1 MVEGPGCMLKGQKM
15 KGRMKGKTVRAV
27 AGNAVDRVCVY
38 CVCISIPLDKKGEKL
53 YSGQHICIPILI
65 NNS

>member
-1 MVEGPGCMLKGQKM
+1 MSQSFDVLPSRHIIMVEGPGCMLKGQKM

-38 CVCISIPLDKKGEKL
+38 IVFI
-53 YSGQHICIPILI
+53 
-65 NNS
+65 